1 MIGALSKALSRPALR
16 AAHAVRHRWRC
27 WRKTPLSGVSMIARD
42 AEGRLLLVRLSY
54 AEAGWS
60 FPGGG
65 ARRGESMAAAAA
77 RELAEETGCAAEKV
91 RLVGCIEE
99 TVSGSPHTA
108 HIYTCLTEDLPRP
121 DGREVVEAR
130 FFPVHSLPYPMT
142 ARTQARLAFW
152 RAAERAPDDN
162 QTRSP

>member
-1 MIGALSKALSRPALR
+1 MIDALHRLALKT
-16 AAHAVRHRWRC
+16 AHALRHRWRR

-65 ARRGESMAAAAA
+65 AGRGESMKAAAM
-77 RELAEETGCAAEKV
+77 RELVEETGCTARTVK
-91 RLVGCIEE
+91 LVGRMEE
-99 TVSGSPHTA
+99 TISGSPHTA
-108 HIYTCLTEDLPRP
+108 HLYTCLTEDPPRP

-130 FFPVHSLPYPMT
+130 FFPPHSLPHPMT
-142 ARTQARLAFW
+142 PRTQARLEFW
-152 RAAERAPDDN
+152 RETERA
-162 QTRSP
+162 SKAG